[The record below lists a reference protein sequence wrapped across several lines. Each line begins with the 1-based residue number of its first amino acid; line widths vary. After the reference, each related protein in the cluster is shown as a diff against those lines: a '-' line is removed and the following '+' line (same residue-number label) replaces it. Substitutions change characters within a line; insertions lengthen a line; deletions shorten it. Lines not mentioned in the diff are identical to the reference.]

1 MLPTCPTEPA
11 VKSKPQQGFTL
22 LEMLVVMVLLGLI
35 TSLAL
40 PAMQRWHD
48 AVQLRAQA
56 GLVVDVLRAAAF
68 QAAASRRDMVVDA
81 SSFEERSPAL
91 SAPPSASAPASSQAD
106 AEAAIPADGVAR
118 APAARQDHVT
128 VTLASGWSVTEV
140 TAARFLST
148 GLCDS
153 GGFTLQPP
161 AGTPVAVRVDGPV
174 CKIALLSP
182 ADTR

>member
-1 MLPTCPTEPA
+1 MALLRTCPTEA
-11 VKSKPQQGFTL
+11 TAARGAQQGFTL

-68 QAAASRRDMVVDA
+68 QAAAGRQDMVVDA
-81 SSFEERSPAL
+81 SSFIEPL
-91 SAPPSASAPASSQAD
+91 SAAAVSASASAAAVPPSAGQRA
-106 AEAAIPADGVAR
+106 AEAASPSANHVA
-118 APAARQDHVT
+118 
-128 VTLASGWSVTEV
+128 VTLATGWKVTDV
-140 TAARFLST
+140 TPARFLST
-148 GLCDS
+148 GLCET

-161 AGTPVAVRVDGPV
+161 AGAPVSVKVDGPV
-174 CKIALLSP
+174 CQVSLLGPS
-182 ADTR
+182 DTR